1 MAPIHLFDDYYY
13 REASPEEFGAFYS
26 AHHQRMFEHLIGI
39 PLEPYM
45 TGAELQRRQEYDAM
59 VSAMY
64 ELRLFIL
71 HQDEVIGWHV
81 GRQAQRDC
89 ANMSNTALFDPH
101 RGRGVYSAVI
111 RAALELYR
119 AQGFGRVLSKHHASN
134 NAVLIPKLRAGFQ
147 ITGFEIDERYGLFVN
162 LTYFFNEQRRNTYK
176 FRTGALRPDEE
187 ISKYL

>member
-13 REASPEEFGAFYS
+13 REAAPEEFGAFYTGHRS
-26 AHHQRMFEHLIGI
+26 RIFAGVPEI

-45 TGAELQRRQEYDAM
+45 TGAELQRRSEYDAM
-59 VSAMY
+59 VSKMY

-71 HQDEVIGWHV
+71 HREEIIGWHV
-81 GRQAQRDC
+81 GRQSHREA
-89 ANMSNTALFDPH
+89 ANMSNTAIFPEYRC
-101 RGRGVYSAVI
+101 RGLYSAMLPPI
-111 RAALELYR
+111 LGLYR
-119 AQGFGRVLSKHHASN
+119 AQGFGKVLSKHHAAN

-162 LTYFFNEQRRNTYK
+162 LTYYFNEQRRNAYK

-187 ISKYL
+187 ISRYL